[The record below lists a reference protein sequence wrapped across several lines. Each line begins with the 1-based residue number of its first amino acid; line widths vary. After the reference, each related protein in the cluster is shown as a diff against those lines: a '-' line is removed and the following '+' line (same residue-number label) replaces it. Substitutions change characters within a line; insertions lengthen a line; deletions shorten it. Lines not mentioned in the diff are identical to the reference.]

1 MTQAKELLD
10 LVEEFP
16 AAFADPEAAVAQ
28 TAIANL
34 PTSGKTQQLLA
45 LITEFPEAFVDPEST
60 PPNELAA
67 SVETEVPSVA
77 ETDTTSASV
86 SALPAAT
93 LPSGYA
99 QALHRRIPSFTWG
112 TIDCYLTYGEQGL
125 ERFWVTVGKSG
136 TEVQSLCEAIARL
149 VNLLLVAKVSIPEIV
164 RELRGI
170 RGGDSE
176 GLGPNRVLGLVDL
189 LGKVLQEAATV
200 GESLTMH
207 SDISSISY
215 SAPVPQTLSVPP
227 QPVTAPVSLASS
239 SEHKHDHTSEW
250 TSLSH
255 QSHSA
260 SLCPECGSELHQI
273 NGCSGGSC
281 QVCGY
286 SSCS

>member
-28 TAIANL
+28 MAIANL
-34 PTSGKTQQLLA
+34 PTSDKTQQLLA

-67 SVETEVPSVA
+67 SVATEVSSLA

-86 SALPAAT
+86 SALPAVT

-149 VNLLLVAKVSIPEIV
+149 VNLLLSAKVSIPEIV

-200 GESLTMH
+200 GESLAP
-207 SDISSISY
+207 SDVSVLSSPPP
-215 SAPVPQTLSVPP
+215 APQAPS
-227 QPVTAPVSLASS
+227 QPLTAPVAVASS
-239 SEHKHDHTSEW
+239 SEHEHAHESEW
-250 TSLSH
+250 TTLSH

-260 SLCPECGSELHQI
+260 SICPECGSELHQI